1 MASKVPAKP
10 DAKTGE
16 LVTVG
21 PGGVPD
27 YLRERG
33 LVGSGLEGLDSNDLI
48 IPRIKLLQ
56 GLSPEL
62 ETFEEAKVGQ
72 FWLNVMDIAIGPTF
86 DFTPILNRKRYML
99 MPPLVEGQKGVF
111 ARADDGKTWRP
122 PSGEWSVKIKG
133 VRTPVTWKI
142 TDPDVRKSGL
152 AEFGT
157 ENPDDPDSHP
167 AATLFY
173 DFLVLVHDVPAIRT
187 PVLMSMARSSAKK
200 GKDLQGKIAF
210 GGAHMN
216 ARRFRASSIDDSS
229 GDNKFKNWQ
238 FAANGFVPVDVFDE
252 AHRYHDEFKGQN
264 FRGAEDEEVDDGVIQ
279 GESRERVA
287 DDGKGKF

>member
-1 MASKVPAKP
+1 MAKTPTKP
-10 DAKTGE
+10 EAKTGE

-27 YLRERG
+27 YLRDYKG
-33 LVGSGLEGLDSNDLI
+33 GSGLEGLDSNDII

-62 ETFEEAKVGQ
+62 ETFEEAKLGE
-72 FWLNVMDIAIGPTF
+72 FWLNVIDFSIGSSF

-99 MPPLVEGQKGVF
+99 MPPLVDGQKGVF

-122 PSGEWSVKIKG
+122 ASGEWSVKLKG
-133 VRTPVTWKI
+133 VRNPVTWKI
-142 TDPDVRKSGL
+142 TDADVRKSGL

-157 ENPDDPDSHP
+157 ENPEDPDSHP

-173 DFLVLVHDVPAIRT
+173 DFLVLVHDVPEIQT

-200 GKDLQGKIAF
+200 GKDLQGKIMF
-210 GGAHMN
+210 GNAHMN
-216 ARRFRASSIDDSS
+216 ARRFRATSFDDNN

-238 FAANGFVPVDVFDE
+238 FQASGFVPEDVFLQAQGLNE
-252 AHRYHDEFKGQN
+252 EFRGKN
-264 FRGAEDEEVDDGVIQ
+264 FRGAEDEEVESDAVGGGV
-279 GESRERVA
+279 V
-287 DDGKGKF
+287 DDGKGNF